1 MNKRELRKKC
11 MEHIIKNMYYVPQKS
26 TKLYG
31 SLTKFVT
38 SIIDREGENVEYI
51 LFVLSSLDEEMNKPY
66 YNNKINTMSPFSRL
80 AYIKAV
86 LDGLLVSKKDSYV
99 KNQSRFV
106 VDITDCNS
114 YGLVMEHAD
123 VNVGGVDISR
133 FLD

>member
-11 MEHIIKNMYYVPQKS
+11 MEHITKNMYYVPQKS

-38 SIIDREGENVEYI
+38 SIIDREGENVDYI
-51 LFVLSSLDEEMNKPY
+51 LFVLSSLDEEMDKPY
-66 YNNKINTMSPFSRL
+66 YSNKINSMSPFSRL
-80 AYIKAV
+80 AYVKVVIE
-86 LDGLLVSKKDSYV
+86 GLLASKKDSYL
-99 KNQSRFV
+99 KNQARFV

-114 YGLVMEHAD
+114 YGLVMENAD
-123 VNVGGVDISR
+123 INFGGVDISR